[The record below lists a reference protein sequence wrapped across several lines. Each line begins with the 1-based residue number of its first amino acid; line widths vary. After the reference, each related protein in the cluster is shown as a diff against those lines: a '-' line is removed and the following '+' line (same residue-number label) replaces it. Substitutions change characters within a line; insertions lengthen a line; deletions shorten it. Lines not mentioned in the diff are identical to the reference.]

1 MRIENLQKVLPEHTA
16 ALVTSGDNRFY
27 LTHMRS
33 SAGVVLVTRE
43 QAYLIIDFRYI
54 EKAKKDKVIAETL
67 KKERAVYEL
76 SGSHH
81 YRQR

>member
-1 MRIENLQKVLPEHTA
+1 MRIENLQKILPEHTA

-54 EKAKKDKVIAETL
+54 EKYSSFCNVPKS
-67 KKERAVYEL
+67 L
-76 SGSHH
+76 S
-81 YRQR
+81 